1 MTNKTTKTKVNNNNN
16 RNRSKSTNQNKPKK
30 PNQKQI
36 QSKNQSAGNSKP
48 NVNRAKSQKR
58 NEPKKEQLQKLKVI
72 PLGGLHE
79 IGKNMTL
86 LEYGDDIIAI
96 DCGMMFPNQDQYGID
111 AVIPDFTYL
120 IENSKKFKAVF
131 ITHAHEDH
139 IGGVAY
145 LLKQFNVPIFCSKL
159 AEGFI
164 KNRLKEHK
172 SVNPKFKQIKEGETI
187 KIGCFKVSP
196 IRTTHS
202 VADSYALVIDTPV
215 GKVFHT
221 GDFKVDYTP
230 VDNHPFN
237 VGKFAKIGDDGVLL
251 LMADS
256 TNAVKSGYTLSEQT
270 VGESLGNIFAKTKN
284 RIIIATF
291 SSHIHRLQEIV
302 DLAHKHRRK
311 VAVSGR
317 SMESTFQIAKELGY
331 LNIPANTMI
340 SLGQIKDFNPSE
352 IVVVTTGSQGEPLS
366 ALNRMAIGEH
376 KNIKIQKDDVIVLS
390 SSPIPGNEKD
400 VYNIVN
406 TLMEKGAN
414 VLYSDNAHTHVSGH
428 ACQEELRLLQRLIH
442 PKFFMPVHG
451 EVRHLISHAKI
462 AEESGMKSRNIILAQ
477 NGCVLE
483 LTKDRAKLAA
493 ELVPANPVLVDGLGV
508 GDVGAAV
515 LHERRIL
522 SESGVVVISATFDV
536 ATDELLSGPIIKT
549 KGLIYVKEYGQMLED
564 AKILIDKEVQ
574 RAYEDGK
581 TRTAIEKIMVD
592 TLKKYIY
599 KQINRE
605 PVIVPVF
612 MEV

>member
-1 MTNKTTKTKVNNNNN
+1 MANKITKTKVEDNNTKKQNNKQAGKN
-16 RNRSKSTNQNKPKK
+16 NKQKPKQNAKQVQKAK
-30 PNQKQI
+30 PVNNQKPAN
-36 QSKNQSAGNSKP
+36 KKP
-48 NVNRAKSQKR
+48 QAKQK
-58 NEPKKEQLQKLKVI
+58 KDIAKLKVI

-96 DCGMMFPNQDQYGID
+96 DCGMMFPDAEQYGID
-111 AVIPDFTYL
+111 AIIPDFTYL
-120 IENSKKFKAVF
+120 TENAKKFKGLV

-139 IGGVAY
+139 IGGVPY

-159 AEGFI
+159 TAGFL
-164 KNRLKEHK
+164 RHRFVEHK
-172 SVNPKFKQIKEGETI
+172 ITNAKIKEI
-187 KIGCFKVSP
+187 KADEIFKLGCFKILP
-196 IRTTHS
+196 IHTTHS
-202 VADSYALVIDTPV
+202 VADSFALAIDTPV

-230 VDNHPFN
+230 VDKQPFEL
-237 VGKFAKIGDDGVLL
+237 GKFAKIGDEGVLL
-251 LMADS
+251 MMADS
-256 TNAVKSGYTLSEQT
+256 TNAVKPGFTMSEQV
-270 VGESLGNIFAKTKN
+270 VGESLSNIFASAKN

-291 SSHIHRLQEIV
+291 SSHVHRIQEII
-302 DLAHKHRRK
+302 DLAVKHHRK

-317 SMESTFQIAKELGY
+317 SMENTFAVAKELGF
-331 LNIPANTMI
+331 LTIPANVMITMNQ
-340 SLGQIKDFNPSE
+340 LKLYPDSE
-352 IVVVTTGSQGEPLS
+352 VVVITTGSQGEPLS
-366 ALNRMAIGEH
+366 ALYRMAVGEH
-376 KNIKIQKDDVIVLS
+376 KNVKVHTGDTIVLS

-414 VLYSDNAHTHVSGH
+414 VVYSDIALTHVSGH
-428 ACQEELRLLQRLIH
+428 ACQEELRLVQRLIH

-451 EVRHLISHAKI
+451 EVRHLVSHAKI
-462 AEESGMKSRNIILAQ
+462 AEDAGMKAKNIVLAQ
-477 NGCVLE
+477 NGNVIE
-483 LTKDRAKLAA
+483 FTKDKFKLEP
-493 ELVPANPVLVDGLGV
+493 ELVSASPVLVDGLGV

-515 LHERRIL
+515 LNERRIL
-522 SESGVVVISATFDV
+522 SEAGVVVLSATFDV
-536 ATDELLSGPIIKT
+536 STGEILAGPSIKT

-564 AKILIDKEVQ
+564 AKDLIKQEIE

-581 TRTAIEKIMVD
+581 SRQAIEKIMVD